1 MQPTPEVDPPIGGAE
16 MRLIS
21 RHRHHRRAKAPRIS
35 ISQAE
40 IAADLHYPAG
50 RRPGGAGAEAGSRR
64 GAR

>member
-1 MQPTPEVDPPIGGAE
+1 MQLTQTDPPIGGAE

-21 RHRHHRRAKAPRIS
+21 RQRHHRRAKAARIS

-40 IAADLHYPAG
+40 IAADLHYPAS
-50 RRPGGAGAEAGSRR
+50 RRPGATGAGGRR

>member
-1 MQPTPEVDPPIGGAE
+1 

-21 RHRHHRRAKAPRIS
+21 RHRHQRQAKAPRIS

-50 RRPGGAGAEAGSRR
+50 RREGAAGPAARHRR
-64 GAR
+64 GVR

>member
-1 MQPTPEVDPPIGGAE
+1 

-21 RHRHHRRAKAPRIS
+21 RHRHQRRAKAPRIS

-40 IAADLHYPAG
+40 IAADLHYPAD
-50 RRPGGAGAEAGSRR
+50 RRPESGGAAAGGRR

>member
-1 MQPTPEVDPPIGGAE
+1 MQPTQEYSPIGGAE

-40 IAADLHYPAG
+40 IATDLHYPAG
-50 RRPGGAGAEAGSRR
+50 RRPGSVDPEASGRR

>member
-1 MQPTPEVDPPIGGAE
+1 

-21 RHRHHRRAKAPRIS
+21 RHRHHRRAKVPRIS

-50 RRPGGAGAEAGSRR
+50 RPAEGATVADRR
-64 GAR
+64 GARR

>member
-1 MQPTPEVDPPIGGAE
+1 

-21 RHRHHRRAKAPRIS
+21 RHKHQQRAKAPRIS

-50 RRPGGAGAEAGSRR
+50 RRPGAGGLASTGRR